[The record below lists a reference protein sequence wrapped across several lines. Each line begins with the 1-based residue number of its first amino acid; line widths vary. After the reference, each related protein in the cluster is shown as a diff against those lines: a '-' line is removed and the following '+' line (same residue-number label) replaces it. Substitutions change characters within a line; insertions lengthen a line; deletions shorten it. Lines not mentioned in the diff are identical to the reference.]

1 MNTSAHLCHSHRLF
15 SVLLLTLLLPLSSA
29 KVCDWW
35 WEQDRQL
42 GLLKFIGFW
51 LGDGHLA
58 TQNGLVVIGQKKEAA
73 VQWLEKLL
81 DEVFP
86 RWWFRNGDVMR
97 PGMYKYYVR
106 CPPLYKY
113 LRLMAVGPPGYNARD
128 PTQLR
133 SYPHF
138 TAVWTLEVQERQ
150 SDYYRADSAGYQ
162 TSTWTQRAMYRAM
175 TGRRM
180 DNAAA
185 SPASLTRTLP
195 STPVSS
201 SDLRCSSYSDTDGF
215 DTEAI
220 DIEPPLVTVVLPD
233 GTETVVHDYDV
244 GPMEDDDLL
253 EVPYGEVMTV
263 DDQSKAE
270 ALIAAGAII
279 WWNNGKWL
287 IINGHWFYLK
297 RWLGDVEQIANVYS
311 KLSRQQAIAL
321 LEGFCRADG
330 NWSEIRFDSDQE
342 PTGQWRCSNS
352 SFPLIDHLQL
362 IGQLAGAAVDLKLH
376 TKAGKS
382 TTIDDR
388 TVTFSVDHWALHFT
402 FTKSKRGI
410 PFQTAPLAEPV
421 MVAADDSDGCGYY
434 QYNTDRRVYC
444 ITVEGNGNFLT
455 QRLSIKPIRSGNECV
470 KAHSMFIGNC
480 LSKDMSSKFDLFR
493 ANSIRVLASIMDA
506 SMVGQMERFL
516 KQAIVDKNPFI
527 MASALSAGQQLYGT
541 SPEVVKRWLNE
552 ITEALNNKSK
562 MVQYHALA
570 LLYRIRAADKLAL
583 SKVVT
588 GLARHNP
595 SIAGSPMAQLLHIRI
610 ITSLL
615 LSTPAVQQGSAAGA
629 IHAELLKYVTDCL
642 HAKHYVVMYEA
653 ARALVRLDHL
663 LTAQQLVPAINV
675 IQEMLTST
683 IAAHRFAAVKTL
695 SEVVVR
701 YPLLVNPCVTDL
713 EHCINDPNRSIATL
727 AITTLLKTGV
737 ESNVDRLMKSIS
749 GFMTDISDEFKI
761 VLVDAIRSLCLKFP
775 HKFPALMNF
784 LASSLREEGGY
795 KYKKAIVDAML
806 VMINDIKEA
815 QELGLECFCEF
826 IEDCVDGEALVSMAD
841 GTSRPLKEVRAGDR
855 VLAWREGGLVP
866 SEVTRAVAKG
876 AQPCVELLFSDGRT
890 LACTADHRILTADA
904 RWVRAGELRVGEDAV
919 TAGVEYALSSTAEA
933 AHSTWKLDLC
943 DSLGSTLD
951 MQSTRSKSL
960 AFARLLGYSQH
971 SGDDTE
977 LAMDVAHRLDAQDV
991 LADIDLLSGKQSTAP
1006 LDNAAPYRIALSKE
1020 LAAAMLAVGVAVGK
1034 QSDERVST
1042 SIPSFLLDPT
1052 CPLPIVREFLGGL
1065 FGSNV
1070 FELVLT
1076 NECHVSHSGDMQTDM
1091 LRSQLVCLLDRCGVV
1106 ADEVGI
1112 TPSEADVSA
1121 KKAATSNSELV
1132 LHLNPSTISLF
1143 AHCVGFRYSCQKAQ
1157 RLTAAASF
1165 SRSLPDAFE
1174 LTVNPFIVPDTHID
1188 SIALTSFD
1196 DKATTDKHLP
1206 PLAAD
1211 RLTGTVHE
1219 NATAQPVYRLTLIG
1233 RRDVGATRVYDI
1245 TVPGGTSFVAG
1256 GIVVHNCEFPE
1267 LSVRILHVLGERG
1280 PLTANPAKYIRFIFN
1295 RVILETAS
1303 VRSAA
1308 VSSLA
1313 KFGSNVPSL
1322 TENIIVLLQRC
1333 LTDNDDEVRER
1344 AVYYVS
1350 MLSKDIGLA
1359 RSCIN
1364 QRPPAPLYQLEGSLL
1379 AYLARSHVNH
1389 PFSLQKDLINVGP
1402 DPDLLDEAGK
1412 LGSGSAAP
1420 STHTSP
1426 SLAPSAAGASPSAVV
1441 NGEPVNAGLDML
1453 HSIPELAALGPIFK
1467 SCAPVSLTEA
1477 ESEYVVV
1484 CVKHILPHHV
1494 VFQFNVT
1501 NNMEQQQLDSVSVE
1515 MECDTD
1521 GWVEEL
1527 SIPEP
1532 SLQYSIAGVTVVVWK
1547 RADDAYTSGAMTCT
1561 LHFKVRE
1568 VDDGE
1573 VIGEEGD
1580 GVADEYQLEEIEV
1593 VESDFMRAGPN
1604 IALVEFKR
1612 QWEELGETVE
1622 LVKKYSLGLDNLQA
1636 AVTAVLD
1643 LLGMQ
1648 ACESSGVVAEG
1659 ARTHAV
1665 NLTGQWFGGVNVLAR
1680 AGFGLDAR
1688 HGVTLKIA
1696 VRSPNQRVNQMLTNA
1711 IR

>member
-1 MNTSAHLCHSHRLF
+1 MTWKVSTTQQHHSHTGQRHAYLSHHLLCLSLF
-15 SVLLLTLLLPLSSA
+15 HCFPEEVSPFADLRKNVVLREARIFNDRELNPAKCAQVLTKLLYLISQGEHLSS
-29 KVCDWW
+29 
-35 WEQDRQL
+35 EE
-42 GLLKFIGFW
+42 
-51 LGDGHLA
+51 A
-58 TQNGLVVIGQKKEAA
+58 T
-73 VQWLEKLL
+73 
-81 DEVFP
+81 EVFFAVTKLFQSP
-86 RWWFRNGDVMR
+86 DPHLRR
-97 PGMYKYYVR
+97 
-106 CPPLYKY
+106 LIY
-113 LRLMAVGPPGYNARD
+113 LMIKE
-128 PTQLR
+128 LR
-133 SYPHF
+133 
-138 TAVWTLEVQERQ
+138 VE
-150 SDYYRADSAGYQ
+150 SDS
-162 TSTWTQRAMYRAM
+162 
-175 TGRRM
+175 
-180 DNAAA
+180 
-185 SPASLTRTLP
+185 SLIV
-195 STPVSS
+195 VS
-201 SDLRCSSYSDTDGF
+201 
-215 DTEAI
+215 
-220 DIEPPLVTVVLPD
+220 
-233 GTETVVHDYDV
+233 
-244 GPMEDDDLL
+244 
-253 EVPYGEVMTV
+253 
-263 DDQSKAE
+263 
-270 ALIAAGAII
+270 
-279 WWNNGKWL
+279 
-287 IINGHWFYLK
+287 
-297 RWLGDVEQIANVYS
+297 
-311 KLSRQQAIAL
+311 
-321 LEGFCRADG
+321 
-330 NWSEIRFDSDQE
+330 
-342 PTGQWRCSNS
+342 
-352 SFPLIDHLQL
+352 
-362 IGQLAGAAVDLKLH
+362 
-376 TKAGKS
+376 
-382 TTIDDR
+382 
-388 TVTFSVDHWALHFT
+388 
-402 FTKSKRGI
+402 
-410 PFQTAPLAEPV
+410 
-421 MVAADDSDGCGYY
+421 
-434 QYNTDRRVYC
+434 
-444 ITVEGNGNFLT
+444 
-455 QRLSIKPIRSGNECV
+455 
-470 KAHSMFIGNC
+470 C
-480 LSKDMSSKFDLFR
+480 LSKDMTSKFDLFR

-663 LTAQQLVPAINV
+663 LTAQQLVPAISV

-749 GFMTDISDEFKI
+749 GFMADISDEFKI

-826 IEDCVDGEALVSMAD
+826 IEDCVDGEPAVSMAD
-841 GTSRPLKEVRAGDR
+841 GTSRWLKEVRVGDR
-855 VLAWREGGLVP
+855 VLAWRDGGLVP

-890 LACTADHRILTADA
+890 LVCTADHRILTADA

-919 TAGVEYALSSTAEA
+919 TAGVEYPVVSIAEA
-933 AHSTWKLDLC
+933 ADCTWELDLSE
-943 DSLGSTLD
+943 SLGSVLD
-951 MQSTRSKSL
+951 MQSTRSKTL
-960 AFARLLGYSQH
+960 AFARL
-971 SGDDTE
+971 SGCYQ
-977 LAMDVAHRLDAQDV
+977 LANREKVEQLSTNAEHRLDVQDV
-991 LADIDLLSGKQSTAP
+991 LTDVELIIHNAVSNPP
-1006 LDNAAPYRIALSKE
+1006 LDGAAPHRVVLPNE
-1020 LAAAMLAVGVAVGK
+1020 LTSAMCAVGVMAGN
-1034 QSDERVST
+1034 DTDARVAA
-1042 SIPSFLLDPT
+1042 SIPSFLLDPA
-1052 CPLPIVREFLGGL
+1052 CPLPVVREFLGGL
-1065 FGSNV
+1065 FGSSSFV
-1070 FELVLT
+1070 LELPNKHDVIRG
-1076 NECHVSHSGDMQTDM
+1076 GDRQAD
-1091 LRSQLVCLLDRCGVV
+1091 LLSSQLMSLLERCGVA
-1106 ADEVGI
+1106 ADGVVI
-1112 TPSEADVSA
+1112 TTCEDKLDAMADISNKYQFLLQLSSSA
-1121 KKAATSNSELV
+1121 IL
-1132 LHLNPSTISLF
+1132 PF
-1143 AHCVGFRYSCQKAQ
+1143 AHSVGFRYSCQKAQ

-1165 SRSLPDAFE
+1165 FNSAPEACD
-1174 LTVNPFIVPDTHID
+1174 LTVNHFTASDVQISD
-1188 SIALTSFD
+1188 STLSPFD
-1196 DKATTDKHLP
+1196 DKATNTSKQIP
-1206 PLAAD
+1206 PLAID
-1211 RLTGTVHE
+1211 RLTHGVHAD
-1219 NATAQPVYRLTLIG
+1219 ATAQPTYRITLVG
-1233 RRDVGATRVYDI
+1233 RRDVGEREVYDI
-1245 TVPGGTSFVAG
+1245 TVPNGTSFVAAG
-1256 GIVVHNCEFPE
+1256 VVVHNCEFPE

-1344 AVYYVS
+1344 AVYYVNI
-1350 MLSKDIGLA
+1350 LSKDIGLA

-1379 AYLARSHVNH
+1379 AYLARSQVNH

-1402 DPDLLDEAGK
+1402 DPDLLDETGK
-1412 LGSGSAAP
+1412 PSGASAAP

-1426 SLAPSAAGASPSAVV
+1426 SLAPSAAGASPSAIA
-1441 NGEPVNAGLDML
+1441 NGEAVNPGLEL
-1453 HSIPELAALGPIFK
+1453 LRSIPELAALGPIFK
-1467 SCAPVSLTEA
+1467 SCSPVSLTEA

-1484 CVKHILPHHV
+1484 CVKHILPQHV

-1501 NNMEQQQLDSVSVE
+1501 NNMEQQQLDSVTVE

-1532 SLQYSIAGVTVVVWK
+1532 SLQYSIAGVTFVVWK
-1547 RADDAYTSGAMTCT
+1547 RADDSYTSGGMTCT

-1573 VIGEEGD
+1573 VLGDEGD

-1593 VESDFMRAGPN
+1593 VESDFMRAGAN

-1696 VRSPNQRVNQMLTNA
+1696 VRSQNPRVNQMLTNA

>member
-1 MNTSAHLCHSHRLF
+1 MQPMGKRKDDDMEGQRGRLSTQHSACAVLKPAHNRARLTAHACCFLLCPLLSSLLSFTEEVSPFADLRKNVVLREARIFNDRELNPAECAQVLTKLLYLISQGEHLSSDEATEVFFAVTKLFQSPDPHLRRLIYLMIKELKVESDSSLIVVSCLTGDHRVLTRRGWRLLSKATATDEVLSLNKDTYVMEWKRVRQVVAHPVDPTKKEHALYRLEGSGMDVVATSNHNM
-15 SVLLLTLLLPLSSA
+15 LLAKLDGRSATGLQAKEPVAYETVEELLPAAHSQADNPNKRKGGGRLTYASSSTSENSRFLHCQKRA
-29 KVCDWW
+29 VVCASINSQPDIKRVFDWW
-35 WEQDRQL
+35 WAGDRQL
-42 GLLKFIGFW
+42 GFLRFIGFW
-51 LGDGHLA
+51 LRHGHLA
-58 TQNGLVVIGQKKEAA
+58 TQNGLVAIGQKKVEG
-73 VQWLEKLL
+73 VKWLERLL
-81 DEVFP
+81 GAVFP
-86 RWWFRNGDVMR
+86 RWWYRNVGNEDDT
-97 PGMYKYYVR
+97 GTAFTYYIR
-106 CPPLYKY
+106 CPPLYNY
-113 LRLMAVGPPGYNARD
+113 LRVMAIGPAGYNPRD
-128 PTQLR
+128 PQELR

-138 TAVWTLEVQERQ
+138 TVDAGLAAEERKSGYYTANSSGAGRGTRWRQEDMLAAFNAVEEDETAWTPSPVEDDEEEWTASPEEDEKKDAAAAPPVFNADDAPLEVQVVDEE
-150 SDYYRADSAGYQ
+150 G
-162 TSTWTQRAMYRAM
+162 
-175 TGRRM
+175 
-180 DNAAA
+180 
-185 SPASLTRTLP
+185 
-195 STPVSS
+195 
-201 SDLRCSSYSDTDGF
+201 
-215 DTEAI
+215 EA
-220 DIEPPLVTVVLPD
+220 ELVPL
-233 GTETVVHDYDV
+233 
-244 GPMEDDDLL
+244 
-253 EVPYGEVMTV
+253 
-263 DDQSKAE
+263 AE
-270 ALIAAGAII
+270 AVEDEKADEALGQSLQAAGAIV
-279 WWNNGKWL
+279 WWNNGWRI

-297 RWLGDVEQIANVYS
+297 RWLGDEQQIVDVYS
-311 KLSRQQAIAL
+311 RLSQQQAIAL

-330 NWSEIRFDSDQE
+330 TWSDIDFEDGR
-342 PTGQWRCSNS
+342 PTGVWRCSNS
-352 SFPLIDHLQL
+352 SFPLIDHISL
-362 IGQLAGAAVDLKLH
+362 IAQLAGAAVDLALH
-376 TKAGKS
+376 TTAGKAI
-382 TTIDDR
+382 TINGR
-388 TVTFSVDHWALHFT
+388 TVAFSVDHWQLSCS
-402 FTKSKRGI
+402 FTKSERGL
-410 PFQTAPLAEPV
+410 PFQTAPLAQPV
-421 MVAADDSDGCGYY
+421 PVSGDDVAQCGYHDY
-434 QYNTDRRVYC
+434 KYDGQVYC
-444 ITVEGNGNFLT
+444 VEVEGNSNFLT
-455 QRLSIKPIRSGNECV
+455 HRLSVERVQSKNRTHNV
-470 KAHSMFIGNC
+470 KAHSIFIGNC

-552 ITEALNNKSK
+552 ITEALTNKSK

-588 GLARHNP
+588 SLARHNP
-595 SIAGSPMAQLLHIRI
+595 SIAGSPMAQVLHIRI

-615 LSTPAVQQGSAAGA
+615 LTTQSVQQASAAGA

-663 LTAQQLVPAINV
+663 LTAQQLVPAISV

-683 IAAHRFAAVKTL
+683 ISAHRFAAVRTL

-749 GFMTDISDEFKI
+749 GFMADISDEFKV

-775 HKFPALMNF
+775 HKFPALINF
-784 LASSLREEGGY
+784 LASALREEGGY

-806 VMINDIKEA
+806 AMIADIKEA

-826 IEDCVDGEALVSMAD
+826 IED
-841 GTSRPLKEVRAGDR
+841 
-855 VLAWREGGLVP
+855 
-866 SEVTRAVAKG
+866 
-876 AQPCVELLFSDGRT
+876 
-890 LACTADHRILTADA
+890 
-904 RWVRAGELRVGEDAV
+904 
-919 TAGVEYALSSTAEA
+919 
-933 AHSTWKLDLC
+933 
-943 DSLGSTLD
+943 
-951 MQSTRSKSL
+951 
-960 AFARLLGYSQH
+960 
-971 SGDDTE
+971 
-977 LAMDVAHRLDAQDV
+977 
-991 LADIDLLSGKQSTAP
+991 
-1006 LDNAAPYRIALSKE
+1006 
-1020 LAAAMLAVGVAVGK
+1020 
-1034 QSDERVST
+1034 
-1042 SIPSFLLDPT
+1042 
-1052 CPLPIVREFLGGL
+1052 
-1065 FGSNV
+1065 
-1070 FELVLT
+1070 
-1076 NECHVSHSGDMQTDM
+1076 
-1091 LRSQLVCLLDRCGVV
+1091 
-1106 ADEVGI
+1106 
-1112 TPSEADVSA
+1112 
-1121 KKAATSNSELV
+1121 
-1132 LHLNPSTISLF
+1132 
-1143 AHCVGFRYSCQKAQ
+1143 
-1157 RLTAAASF
+1157 
-1165 SRSLPDAFE
+1165 
-1174 LTVNPFIVPDTHID
+1174 
-1188 SIALTSFD
+1188 
-1196 DKATTDKHLP
+1196 
-1206 PLAAD
+1206 
-1211 RLTGTVHE
+1211 
-1219 NATAQPVYRLTLIG
+1219 
-1233 RRDVGATRVYDI
+1233 
-1245 TVPGGTSFVAG
+1245 
-1256 GIVVHNCEFPE
+1256 CEFPE

-1344 AVYYVS
+1344 AVYYINI
-1350 MLSKDIGLA
+1350 LSKDIAMA

-1379 AYLARSHVNH
+1379 AYLARAHVNQ
-1389 PFSLQKDLINVGP
+1389 PFSLQKDLIAVGP
-1402 DPDLLDEAGK
+1402 DPDLMDESGK
-1412 LGSGSAAP
+1412 PGAASAAP

-1426 SLAPSAAGASPSAVV
+1426 SLAPSAAGATPSAQLG
-1441 NGEPVNAGLDML
+1441 GEPVNPGLEL
-1453 HSIPELAALGPIFK
+1453 LRSIPELAALGPVFK
-1467 SCAPVSLTEA
+1467 SCAPASLTEA

-1484 CVKHILPHHV
+1484 CVKHILQRHV

-1501 NNMEQQQLDSVSVE
+1501 NNMEQQQLDGVSVE

-1521 GWVEEL
+1521 GWAEEL
-1527 SIPEP
+1527 SIPEAT
-1532 SLQYSIAGVTVVVWK
+1532 LQYGIAGMTFVVWK
-1547 RADDAYTSGAMTCT
+1547 RSDESYTSGGMTCT

-1593 VESDFMRAGPN
+1593 VESDFMRAGSN

-1612 QWEELGETVE
+1612 QWEELGESVE

-1636 AVTAVLD
+1636 AVTAVLE

-1648 ACESSGVVAEG
+1648 ACESSGVVVEG

-1696 VRSPNQRVNQMLTNA
+1696 VRSPNARVNQMLTNA

>member
-1 MNTSAHLCHSHRLF
+1 MSPFADLRKNV
-15 SVLLLTLLLPLSSA
+15 VLREARIFNDRELNPAKCAQVLTKLLYLISQGEHLSS
-29 KVCDWW
+29 
-35 WEQDRQL
+35 EE
-42 GLLKFIGFW
+42 
-51 LGDGHLA
+51 A
-58 TQNGLVVIGQKKEAA
+58 T
-73 VQWLEKLL
+73 
-81 DEVFP
+81 EVFFAVTKLFQSP
-86 RWWFRNGDVMR
+86 DPHLRR
-97 PGMYKYYVR
+97 
-106 CPPLYKY
+106 LIY
-113 LRLMAVGPPGYNARD
+113 LMIKELKV
-128 PTQLR
+128 
-133 SYPHF
+133 
-138 TAVWTLEVQERQ
+138 E
-150 SDYYRADSAGYQ
+150 SDS
-162 TSTWTQRAMYRAM
+162 
-175 TGRRM
+175 
-180 DNAAA
+180 
-185 SPASLTRTLP
+185 SLIV
-195 STPVSS
+195 VS
-201 SDLRCSSYSDTDGF
+201 
-215 DTEAI
+215 
-220 DIEPPLVTVVLPD
+220 
-233 GTETVVHDYDV
+233 
-244 GPMEDDDLL
+244 
-253 EVPYGEVMTV
+253 
-263 DDQSKAE
+263 
-270 ALIAAGAII
+270 
-279 WWNNGKWL
+279 
-287 IINGHWFYLK
+287 
-297 RWLGDVEQIANVYS
+297 
-311 KLSRQQAIAL
+311 
-321 LEGFCRADG
+321 
-330 NWSEIRFDSDQE
+330 
-342 PTGQWRCSNS
+342 
-352 SFPLIDHLQL
+352 
-362 IGQLAGAAVDLKLH
+362 
-376 TKAGKS
+376 
-382 TTIDDR
+382 
-388 TVTFSVDHWALHFT
+388 
-402 FTKSKRGI
+402 
-410 PFQTAPLAEPV
+410 
-421 MVAADDSDGCGYY
+421 
-434 QYNTDRRVYC
+434 
-444 ITVEGNGNFLT
+444 
-455 QRLSIKPIRSGNECV
+455 
-470 KAHSMFIGNC
+470 C

-541 SPEVVKRWLNE
+541 SPDVVKRWLNE
-552 ITEALNNKSK
+552 ITEAMNNKSK

-663 LTAQQLVPAINV
+663 LTAQQLVPAISV

-749 GFMTDISDEFKI
+749 GFMADISDEFKI

-826 IEDCVDGEALVSMAD
+826 IEDC
-841 GTSRPLKEVRAGDR
+841 
-855 VLAWREGGLVP
+855 
-866 SEVTRAVAKG
+866 
-876 AQPCVELLFSDGRT
+876 
-890 LACTADHRILTADA
+890 
-904 RWVRAGELRVGEDAV
+904 
-919 TAGVEYALSSTAEA
+919 
-933 AHSTWKLDLC
+933 
-943 DSLGSTLD
+943 
-951 MQSTRSKSL
+951 
-960 AFARLLGYSQH
+960 
-971 SGDDTE
+971 
-977 LAMDVAHRLDAQDV
+977 
-991 LADIDLLSGKQSTAP
+991 
-1006 LDNAAPYRIALSKE
+1006 
-1020 LAAAMLAVGVAVGK
+1020 
-1034 QSDERVST
+1034 
-1042 SIPSFLLDPT
+1042 
-1052 CPLPIVREFLGGL
+1052 
-1065 FGSNV
+1065 
-1070 FELVLT
+1070 
-1076 NECHVSHSGDMQTDM
+1076 
-1091 LRSQLVCLLDRCGVV
+1091 
-1106 ADEVGI
+1106 
-1112 TPSEADVSA
+1112 
-1121 KKAATSNSELV
+1121 
-1132 LHLNPSTISLF
+1132 
-1143 AHCVGFRYSCQKAQ
+1143 
-1157 RLTAAASF
+1157 
-1165 SRSLPDAFE
+1165 
-1174 LTVNPFIVPDTHID
+1174 
-1188 SIALTSFD
+1188 
-1196 DKATTDKHLP
+1196 
-1206 PLAAD
+1206 
-1211 RLTGTVHE
+1211 
-1219 NATAQPVYRLTLIG
+1219 
-1233 RRDVGATRVYDI
+1233 
-1245 TVPGGTSFVAG
+1245 
-1256 GIVVHNCEFPE
+1256 EFPE

-1303 VRSAA
+1303 VCSAA

-1350 MLSKDIGLA
+1350 MLSKDVGLA

-1379 AYLARSHVNH
+1379 AYLARTHVNH

-1402 DPDLLDEAGK
+1402 DPDLLDETGK
-1412 LGSGSAAP
+1412 PGSASAAP

-1426 SLAPSAAGASPSAVV
+1426 SLAPSAAGASPSTLVGGEAV
-1441 NGEPVNAGLDML
+1441 NPGLEL
-1453 HSIPELAALGPIFK
+1453 LRSIPELAALGPIFK

-1484 CVKHILPHHV
+1484 CVKHILPQHV

-1501 NNMEQQQLDSVSVE
+1501 NNMEQQQLDSVTVE
-1515 MECDTD
+1515 MECDAD
-1521 GWVEEL
+1521 GWQEEL

-1532 SLQYSIAGVTVVVWK
+1532 SLHYSIAGVTFVVWK
-1547 RADDAYTSGAMTCT
+1547 RADESYSSGGMSCT

-1573 VIGEEGD
+1573 VLGAEGD
-1580 GVADEYQLEEIEV
+1580 GVADEYQLEEVEV
-1593 VESDFMRAGPN
+1593 VESDFMRAGSN

-1636 AVTAVLD
+1636 AVTAVLE

-1696 VRSPNQRVNQMLTNA
+1696 VRSPNPRVNQMLTNA